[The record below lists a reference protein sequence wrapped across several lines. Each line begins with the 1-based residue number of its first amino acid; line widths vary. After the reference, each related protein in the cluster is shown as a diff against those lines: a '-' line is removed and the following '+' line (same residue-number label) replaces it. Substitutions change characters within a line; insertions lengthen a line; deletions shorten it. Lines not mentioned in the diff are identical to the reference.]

1 MDNTKKFEDFLG
13 RIQGLL
19 DNAKKQGHIIVRVE
33 DIEKTF
39 PELIENEDKDENI
52 RKSLISKIKDMADYN
67 GNFIAGN
74 YDEEQII
81 AWLEKQGEQKPIDK
95 VGTTPIFSIGDTLKR
110 KGKDYT
116 FIVDRIQGGYYHCD
130 HSNGA
135 FFPI

>member
-74 YDEEQII
+74 YDEEQIMCMCDFHY
-81 AWLEKQGEQKPIDK
+81 A
-95 VGTTPIFSIGDTLKR
+95 
-110 KGKDYT
+110 Y
-116 FIVDRIQGGYYHCD
+116 RIHHEYV
-130 HSNGA
+130 
-135 FFPI
+135 II